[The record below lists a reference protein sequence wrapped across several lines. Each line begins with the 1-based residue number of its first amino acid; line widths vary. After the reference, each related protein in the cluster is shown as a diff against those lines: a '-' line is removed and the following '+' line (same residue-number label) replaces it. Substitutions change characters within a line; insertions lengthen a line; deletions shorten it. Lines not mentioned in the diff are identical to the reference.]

1 MRISQ
6 TLLASKLIPED
17 VKNGSGTLSSLVNL
31 PQRGAKKI
39 SHAGFQNNQDKKK
52 LNKIRVVE
60 TQPKSLK
67 T

>member
-17 VKNGSGTLSSLVNL
+17 ARNTTHSSFMNL
-31 PQRGAKKI
+31 ANRGARKI
-39 SHAGFQNNQDKKK
+39 SHAGFHKNQDKKK

-60 TQPKSLK
+60 IQPKSLK